1 MSIGQPQPAGR
12 SSDVWQLQVHLKFWQ
27 KPKDDLKNG
36 NVAQRFIDYAN
47 PEAAL
52 AFINQIYDHQDEL
65 NEQPV
70 ADVADYLTTKYG
82 VHESKTAEV
91 AAQEAQDNGLV
102 SVPSVVLGDTAYAD
116 DTLKNVDE
124 LIS

>member
-1 MSIGQPQPAGR
+1 M
-12 SSDVWQLQVHLKFWQ
+12 
-27 KPKDDLKNG
+27 
-36 NVAQRFIDYAN
+36 
-47 PEAAL
+47 

-91 AAQEAQDNGLV
+91 AAQDTAKEAQDNGLV